1 MIVSRVLW
9 PAASDPDDGYTA
21 TVPMMLAGSL
31 TDHVTEPPV
40 AVSVMVLP
48 SKGVSTTVPVET
60 RSVPGRALVGGGV
73 VGGVVGGAV
82 VGGAVV
88 GGAVLG
94 GAVLGGA
101 VVGPDGGLLGVPVP
115 PPPAP
120 LVGPGPVDTPP
131 PEDPV
136 DPVDPGVLED
146 PGTPEPVFRGNT
158 ATSPGLAPVGP
169 RPPTA

>member
-9 PAASDPDDGYTA
+9 PAASEPDDGYTA

-60 RSVPGRALVGGGV
+60 LSVPGGALLGGGV

-82 VGGAVV
+82 
-88 GGAVLG
+88 LG
-94 GAVLGGA
+94 GG
-101 VVGPDGGLLGVPVP
+101 VVGPDGALLAVPVP

-120 LVGPGPVDTPP
+120 LVGPEPVDPP
-131 PEDPV
+131 LPEDPV
-136 DPVDPGVLED
+136 DPVDPVALED
-146 PGTPEPVFRGNT
+146 PGTPEPVVRGKT
-158 ATSPGLAPVGP
+158 ATSPGPEPVRP

>member
-9 PAASDPDDGYTA
+9 PAASEPDDGYTV

-60 RSVPGRALVGGGV
+60 LSVPGGAPLGGGV

-82 VGGAVV
+82 VGGGVV

-94 GAVLGGA
+94 GG
-101 VVGPDGGLLGVPVP
+101 VVGPDGGLLAVPVP

-120 LVGPGPVDTPP
+120 LVGPEPVDPP
-131 PEDPV
+131 LPEDPV
-136 DPVDPGVLED
+136 DPVDPVAPED
-146 PGTPEPVFRGNT
+146 PGTPEPVVRGNT
-158 ATSPGLAPVGP
+158 ATSPGPAPVRP